1 VFSVVQEALGNIKKH
16 AHAKQIDVT
25 LAVQG
30 ENLVG
35 TVHDDGNGFDVKA
48 TQEGYAKRASQSL
61 GMVNMVERAERVGGH
76 VEIDS
81 KPGRG
86 TTVTITV
93 PRRHLELRGTTAAA
107 S

>member
-1 VFSVVQEALGNIKKH
+1 VQEALGNIKKH
-16 AHAKQIDVT
+16 AHAKRVEVA
-25 LAVQG
+25 LAIQG
-30 ENLVG
+30 DNLVG
-35 TVHDDGNGFDVKA
+35 TVRDDGDGFDVKA
-48 TQEGYAKRASQSL
+48 TQEGYTKRASQSL

-76 VEIDS
+76 VQIDS

-93 PRRHLELRGTTAAA
+93 PRRHLEVRDTSAAA